1 MKAYINGTG
10 CISPQETFDNN
21 RFLEN
26 ITEYN
31 ENFLQVIAPVY
42 KEFIKPIELRRM
54 SRIIR
59 MGLTSALICLKDSE
73 IENPDS
79 IIKGTGMGCVE
90 DTEKFLTAVIE
101 NKEQLLTPTS
111 FIRSTHNTVGAQVAV
126 TLKCNKYNYTYVHRG
141 FSFESALLDAMMLID
156 EKEAANVLVGGV
168 DESSDNS
175 FIITGRLN
183 YWKNDLINNLDLLKH
198 NTSGSISGEASVF
211 FTVSEKPSSTTYAKI
226 NGLRMFSNPVSEEML
241 ESQIQSL
248 IQDAGLSNSDID
260 LLVMGYSGDS
270 ETDESY
276 RQAARIVGKDIP
288 QVYFKHLCG
297 EFHTSSAF
305 GLWTAANILKR
316 KTIPEVLKVESFNLD
331 SPKNILFYNHYRNE
345 QHSLILLSK

>member
-1 MKAYINGTG
+1 MQAYINGTG
-10 CISPQETFDNN
+10 CISPQETFDTNS
-21 RFLEN
+21 FLEN

-31 ENFLQVIAPVY
+31 ENFLQVVPPVY

-73 IENPDS
+73 IESPDS
-79 IIKGTGMGCVE
+79 IITGTGMGCVE
-90 DTEKFLTAVIE
+90 DTEKFLTAVLE

-111 FIRSTHNTVGAQVAV
+111 FIRSTHNTVGAQIAV
-126 TLKCNKYNYTYVHRG
+126 TIRCHNYNYTYVHRG

-156 EKEAANVLVGGV
+156 EKEAANVLVGAI
-168 DESSDNS
+168 DETSENN
-175 FIITGRLN
+175 FIILGRLN
-183 YWKNDLINNLDLLKH
+183 YWKKDLINNLDLLKH

-211 FTVSEKPSSTTYAKI
+211 FTISEKPSPTTYAKI
-226 NGLRMFSNPVSEEML
+226 NGIKMFSDPVSKEML

-248 IQDAGLSNSDID
+248 MQDAGLSYKDID

-270 ETDESY
+270 ETDSLY
-276 RQAARIVGKDIP
+276 KQAASIVGENIP

-316 KTIPEVLKVESFNLD
+316 NHIPEVLKVGNFNLD
-331 SPKNILFYNHYRNE
+331 SPKNILLYNHHRNE